1 MNKPIIYGVNSN
13 LLIFD
18 IIVYDPPLYFEF
30 NNIKNIIQQ
39 YDFIVLLDDVL
50 FLNKQKII
58 QSIEFLIQ
66 NDFDQLLLDNF
77 QPISLEIMEYDYY
90 KRIIKSNR
98 IFKNLTK
105 EDIKQK
111 NHPNNYKPFQFTLQS
126 SIIRTKNFIL
136 PNFFL
141 KRNSHIENL
150 YWKELCG
157 GDEVSPLTPPYSC
170 FKIGKIHE
178 IAWGGNGETAVPPI
192 DNITYEI
199 KLGDEG
205 GNCRSPL
212 TPPYSCFK
220 IGKIHEIKLGDEEG
234 IPNPPID
241 NITHEIAWG
250 GKGGTAVPPH
260 VGGKGGIP
268 HPPHVGGK
276 GGIPHP
282 PPSLTIVTGYLNIKI
297 KRPAKSN
304 TENQTYDYIEKS
316 RGTLQIP
323 QFMVIYCS
331 EELIDNISKI
341 REEFGLQDKTK
352 IIKITLENNLYMADK
367 LDKIRENV
375 AKNNSPYDIPEYIL
389 AVNSRYGYIKNAIE
403 NNYFNTD
410 YFAWVDFSASHIVNI
425 PPNKI
430 IEPKLHDKIRI
441 GWIAR
446 YSNNQFVYNHH
457 CLGGGIFSG
466 HKEIMMELIKLHH
479 SEFVK
484 LMEMGHNINDD
495 KLLFIIMEQYPYLFD
510 TYYSDYKNL
519 FIRL

>member
-1 MNKPIIYGVNSN
+1 MIIYGVNSEII
-13 LLIFD
+13 LSDIPPYFD
-18 IIVYDPPLYFEF
+18 F

-39 YDFIVLLDDVL
+39 YDFIVLLDSDII
-50 FLNKQKII
+50 FDQKKII
-58 QSIEFLIQ
+58 ESIEFMIQ
-66 NDFDQLLLDNF
+66 NDYDQLLLDNS

-111 NHPNNYKPFQFTLQS
+111 TSPNNYKPFQCTLQS

-136 PNFFL
+136 PDFFL

-150 YWKELCG
+150 YWAKLLNNG
-157 GDEVSPLTPPYSC
+157 
-170 FKIGKIHE
+170 FKIFNDNSKENYIKISDSVE
-178 IAWGGNGETAVPPI
+178 KN
-192 DNITYEI
+192 N
-199 KLGDEG
+199 
-205 GNCRSPL
+205 
-212 TPPYSCFK
+212 
-220 IGKIHEIKLGDEEG
+220 
-234 IPNPPID
+234 
-241 NITHEIAWG
+241 
-250 GKGGTAVPPH
+250 
-260 VGGKGGIP
+260 
-268 HPPHVGGK
+268 
-276 GGIPHP
+276 
-282 PPSLTIVTGYLNIKI
+282 LTIITGYLNIKI
-297 KRPAKSN
+297 KRPSKSN
-304 TENQTYDYIEKS
+304 TANQIYDYIEKS

-323 QFMVIYCS
+323 QYMVIYCS
-331 EELIDNISKI
+331 EDIIDDVTKI
-341 REEFGLQDKTK
+341 REEAGLLHKTK

-479 SEFVK
+479 LEFVK
-484 LMEMGHNINDD
+484 LTEMGYNINDD
-495 KLLFIIMEQYPYLFD
+495 KLLFIIMEQNPNLFD
-510 TYYSDYKNL
+510 TFFSDYKNL